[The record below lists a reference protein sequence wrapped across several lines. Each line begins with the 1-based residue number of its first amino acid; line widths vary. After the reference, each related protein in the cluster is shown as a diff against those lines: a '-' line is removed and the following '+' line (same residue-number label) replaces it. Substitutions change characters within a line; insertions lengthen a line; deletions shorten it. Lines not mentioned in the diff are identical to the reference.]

1 MCPNGIIVSLH
12 GPYEGCRHDA
22 GILRESQLYSHLEKL
37 VGEGVFVLYGDPAY
51 PLRPLLMKPY
61 CGARISATQA
71 EFNKSMS
78 AVRQAVEWGFG
89 KVVNEFAFVDL
100 KKNQKLLLQ
109 DLAAQYRSAVILTN
123 AHTCLY
129 GSQTIDYFN
138 VAPPSLEEYL
148 NV

>member
-89 KVVNEFAFVDL
+89 KVVNEFAFIDL
-100 KKNQKLLLQ
+100 KKKSEAPAAGILPSAGLLSYSQMLIHVSMAARRLITSMLLLHHWKN
-109 DLAAQYRSAVILTN
+109 S
-123 AHTCLY
+123 
-129 GSQTIDYFN
+129 
-138 VAPPSLEEYL
+138 
-148 NV
+148 